1 MRVLITLL
9 LVPALSFGASKEI
22 VELQRDVALLQDNV
36 RTLQRTMDE
45 KFTTMNV
52 LLQQSVDNI
61 NRVNSAVSQ
70 LQGSIGSE
78 VTRQTQVVGSSVANL
93 GGKVD
98 QLSTDMGAL
107 RETLA
112 DLSNTIK
119 KMQAQVTDIANTKT
133 PIPPPPTTTT
143 GTSPNGGMASG
154 STPAGPPPGLK
165 ALDLYNAA
173 LADHRSG
180 KDDLAQQEFSDYLS
194 FFGTTDLAANA
205 QYYLGEIGYN
215 KQDYNGALN
224 NFNLV
229 LDKYPENPKR
239 ADAMYMVGQA
249 LLRQGQ
255 RNAAYQQFKKLAQ
268 SYPNR
273 QDLIGKANSQIKEMG
288 LAPLTSDSST
298 SAPSRSSG
306 RKRK

>member
-1 MRVLITLL
+1 MRVILTLL
-9 LVPALSFGASKEI
+9 LVPALSFGANKET

-36 RTLQRTMDE
+36 RTLQRTVDE

-61 NRVNSAVSQ
+61 NRISNAIAT
-70 LQGSIGSE
+70 LQGGIGTE
-78 VTRQTQVVGSSVANL
+78 VKAQTSQVSGAVASL

-98 QLSTDMGAL
+98 QMSGDMGAL

-112 DLSNTIK
+112 DLSNTLK
-119 KMQAQVTDIANTKT
+119 KMQAQVSDLSNRANTIPAAPPSTT
-133 PIPPPPTTTT
+133 PPAPGPGSASAP
-143 GTSPNGGMASG
+143 GT
-154 STPAGPPPGLK
+154 PPPGLK
-165 ALDLYNAA
+165 PLDLYNAA
-173 LADHRSG
+173 LADHRGG
-180 KDDLAQQEFSDYLS
+180 KDDLASQEFTDYLN

-205 QYYLGEIGYN
+205 QYYLGEIAFN
-215 KQDYNGALN
+215 KLDFPTSLT

-273 QDLIGKANSQIKEMG
+273 QDLIGKANSQVKDMG
-288 LAPLTSDSST
+288 LAPVASDSSN
-298 SAPSRSSG
+298 SAPSRTSG
-306 RKRK
+306 RKRR